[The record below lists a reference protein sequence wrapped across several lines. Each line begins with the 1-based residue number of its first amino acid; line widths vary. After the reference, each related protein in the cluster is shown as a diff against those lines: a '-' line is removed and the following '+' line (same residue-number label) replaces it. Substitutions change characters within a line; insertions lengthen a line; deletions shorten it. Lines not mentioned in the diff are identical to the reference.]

1 MIRIFRKGMITKH
14 IIPYLS
20 QAKRGY
26 SSKVPLWEIV
36 NAILYKFKTGVQWAL
51 LPCKSLIS
59 SNKIKYGAI
68 YHHYR
73 KWAKDGSWQR
83 VWHRLLQHHKPLL
96 DLSIAALDGTHT
108 PVKQGGQQVGYQRRK
123 KARTSNT
130 IWITDRQG
138 KVVGFLPPV
147 SGNHND
153 LFQLEHALEQ
163 QLADWKKSG
172 ISVDGLFLN
181 ADAGFD
187 SKGFR
192 RTCFKHGI
200 QLNAPLNPRNTSDL
214 ADDDYYFDE
223 ELYQERYVVERT
235 NAWMDAWRSFLN
247 RFDKTMVS
255 WKAWHHIFAICS
267 WCKYLAKV

>member
-1 MIRIFRKGMITKH
+1 MIRIFRKGMITKYF
-14 IIPYLS
+14 IPYLS

-26 SSKVPLWEIV
+26 KSKVPLWEIV
-36 NAILYKFKTGVQWAL
+36 NAIIYKFKTGVQWAF

-83 VWHRLLQHHKPLL
+83 AWAALLKHHKHLL
-96 DLSIAALDGTHT
+96 DLSLAVLDGTHT
-108 PVKQGGQQVGYQRRK
+108 PTKLGGQQVGYQRRK
-123 KARTSNT
+123 KTRTSNT

-147 SGNHND
+147 SGHHND
-153 LFQLEHALEQ
+153 LFQLEQALEQ
-163 QLADWKKSG
+163 QIADWKKSG
-172 ISVDGLFLN
+172 ILVDGLFLN

-192 RTCFKHGI
+192 RMCSKHGI
-200 QLNAPLNPRNTSDL
+200 QLNAPVNPRNTRDL
-214 ADDDYYFDE
+214 DDYDYYFDE
-223 ELYQERYVVERT
+223 KMYQERYVIERT

-247 RFDKTMVS
+247 RFDKTIVS
-255 WKAWHHIFAICS
+255 WKAWHHIFAMCS
-267 WCKYLAKV
+267 WCKQLAKV